1 MKLKKIA
8 SLALAGIM
16 AVSMLAGC
24 KDGGNS
30 NSGSSSENTNTTS
43 GYSAMLGQKAAE
55 TLSKKDLDE
64 VFSFTD
70 NADDQ
75 KALAKMVV
83 DVKDSDM
90 LKWVTGNTVD
100 VLNTSVHS
108 KYTDIFK
115 SDAKLDRDS
124 LVSNGEFF
132 ENQDALT
139 KKVGVV
145 WVANG
150 EVSLDNVMD
159 KIYDASE
166 KAFENADKDGTV
178 NNFDV
183 NYDYTVSVSVVNKEL
198 KSYND
203 YNGSINFIAVTV
215 TRTSEFV

>member
-100 VLNTSVHS
+100 VLNTSKYS
-108 KYTDIFK
+108 NYTDIFE

-124 LVSNGEFF
+124 LVSSNEFF
-132 ENQDALT
+132 GNQDALT
-139 KKVGVV
+139 KKVGEV

-166 KAFENADKDGTV
+166 KAFENADKDGAV

-183 NYDYTVSVSVVNKEL
+183 NYNYTVSVSVVNKEL

>member
-1 MKLKKIA
+1 
-8 SLALAGIM
+8 LALAGIM

-24 KDGGNS
+24 KDGGNG

-100 VLNTSVHS
+100 VLNTSKYS
-108 KYTDIFK
+108 NYTDIFE
-115 SDAKLDRDS
+115 SDAKLNRDS

-139 KKVGVV
+139 KKVGAV

-150 EVSLDNVMD
+150 EVSLDNV
-159 KIYDASE
+159 
-166 KAFENADKDGTV
+166 
-178 NNFDV
+178 
-183 NYDYTVSVSVVNKEL
+183 
-198 KSYND
+198 
-203 YNGSINFIAVTV
+203 
-215 TRTSEFV
+215 

>member
-100 VLNTSVHS
+100 VLNTSKYS
-108 KYTDIFK
+108 NYTDIFE
-115 SDAKLDRDS
+115 SDAKLNRDS

-139 KKVGVV
+139 KKVGAV

-178 NNFDV
+178 NSFDV